1 MIGKMR
7 FEIYSIDN
15 MSVNGKRNTID
26 FFYFSIVSIAAIA
39 KLSKEKR
46 KIFSNG
52 WLRRPLIRSV
62 TVPRTTFGASSF
74 DSIVVPGFQEKKGKE
89 KKKKKERKRKMI

>member
-1 MIGKMR
+1 MGGVIR
-7 FEIYSIDN
+7 SI
-15 MSVNGKRNTID
+15 SSI
-26 FFYFSIVSIAAIA
+26 FLSYFSIAAIA